1 MLTLLFSYGF
11 SAVWKSLGLLSRG
24 FCLVFVIAIIY
35 CLFSATKAM
44 LRLRSL
50 RRLNPVQHLVSVS
63 LALAEVRDQM
73 ANVRQVINATFYFF
87 GFLLFD
93 NLQQIAN
100 FSIHTK
106 ASMDWRI
113 FQNFIFDCSLAESA
127 FFVFLF
133 LHLSQW
139 FVSGRVNACARR
151 LNAIQNT

>member
-11 SAVWKSLGLLSRG
+11 SAVWKSLGLVSRG
-24 FCLVFVIAIIY
+24 FCVVFVIAIIY
-35 CLFSATKAM
+35 CLFSAMKAM

-50 RRLNPVQHLVSVS
+50 RRLNPVPDLASVQR
-63 LALAEVRDQM
+63 ALADIRDLM
-73 ANVRQVINATFYFF
+73 ANVRQVIDATFYLF
-87 GFLLFD
+87 GFLLFS

-100 FSIHTK
+100 FADHTK

-113 FQNFIFDCSLAESA
+113 FQNFVFHCFLAESA

-151 LNAIQNT
+151 A